1 MCRVLDE
8 GDLMD
13 IKMIIIVPDR
23 DGGFGLPAAGAY
35 DLRSFSMERLE
46 KATAALVMASDM
58 SLD

>member
-1 MCRVLDE
+1 
-8 GDLMD
+8 MD